1 MLAEVIYSVSA
12 QRPATSEA
20 RERVVNAALELFLQR
35 GFADVSMQQ
44 IADDASITKA
54 TLYHHFRDKQDLYL
68 AVMRKV
74 FTQNFAEFFE
84 RIGENGGVRTAIRE
98 MLVYILTGKR
108 SDVQRLMADFGQHID
123 EETQQKFWAE
133 YPKPWVALEPI
144 VQRELSEGTLR
155 SIDAEFAAKYIYSA
169 TAGYAHVVRM
179 SGDSAEISNDQ
190 IDQFTDMVLNGIV
203 RQ

>member
-1 MLAEVIYSVSA
+1 MSS

-98 MLVYILTGKR
+98 MLV
-108 SDVQRLMADFGQHID
+108 
-123 EETQQKFWAE
+123 
-133 YPKPWVALEPI
+133 
-144 VQRELSEGTLR
+144 
-155 SIDAEFAAKYIYSA
+155 
-169 TAGYAHVVRM
+169 
-179 SGDSAEISNDQ
+179 
-190 IDQFTDMVLNGIV
+190 
-203 RQ
+203 